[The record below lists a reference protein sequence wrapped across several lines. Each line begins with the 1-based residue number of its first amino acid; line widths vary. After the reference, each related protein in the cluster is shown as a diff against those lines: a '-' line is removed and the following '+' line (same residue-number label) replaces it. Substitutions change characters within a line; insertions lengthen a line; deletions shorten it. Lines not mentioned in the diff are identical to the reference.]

1 MFAFLLATLIA
12 AAAEPAYLASC
23 PAEPGR
29 VISSST
35 PIAPDNIHPTNR
47 RVRLL
52 LDLGSDGRLR
62 RAAVVESSGD
72 AAFDAAALEAAG
84 RFRFAPPT
92 QGCISMS
99 SVAPEDFNVPLLALA
114 RPNPSGSG
122 APVLPTS
129 APESQIAICTSSFV
143 QLTGLDVPDE
153 RQAPGTVAIDVG
165 LDAAAHV
172 TSAKL
177 ASSSGHPKTDAAG
190 IEAARDADYAFT
202 LPPGCRPKP
211 TVYRLELTFR

>member
-1 MFAFLLATLIA
+1 MLAFFLSTIIA
-12 AAAEPAYLASC
+12 AAAQPAYLASC
-23 PAEPGR
+23 PDEQPR
-29 VISSST
+29 VISSSA

-62 RAAVVESSGD
+62 HAAVVESSGD
-72 AAFDAAALEAAG
+72 AAFDAAAVEAAG

-92 QGCISMS
+92 QGCISTS
-99 SVAPEDFNVPLLALA
+99 SVVPEDFNVPLLALA
-114 RPNPSGSG
+114 RPNPNGSG
-122 APVLPTS
+122 PPVLPTS
-129 APESQIAICTSSFV
+129 APENALAICTTSFV

-165 LDAAAHV
+165 LDAAGHV
-172 TSAKL
+172 TSTKL

-190 IEAARDADYAFT
+190 VEAARDAQYAFT

-211 TVYRLELTFR
+211 TVYRLELTYH

>member
-1 MFAFLLATLIA
+1 MFAFVLSTLIA
-12 AAAEPAYLASC
+12 AGEPAYLASC
-23 PAEPGR
+23 PAAELR
-29 VISSST
+29 VVSTSS

-62 RAAVVESSGD
+62 HAAITESSGD
-72 AAFDAAALEAAG
+72 AVFDAAAMDAAG

-92 QGCISMS
+92 QGCISTS
-99 SVAPEDFNVPLLALA
+99 SVVPEDFNVPVLALA

-122 APVLPTS
+122 PPILATP
-129 APESQIAICTSSFV
+129 APEAQIAICTSSFV

-153 RQAPGTVAIDVG
+153 RQSPGTLAVDVG
-165 LDAAAHV
+165 LDAAGKV
-172 TSAKL
+172 TSTKL
-177 ASSSGHPKTDAAG
+177 VNSSGHAKTDAAG
-190 IEAARDADYAFT
+190 VEAAHDAQYAFV

-211 TVYRLELTFR
+211 TVYRLELTYR

>member
-1 MFAFLLATLIA
+1 MLAFFLSTIIA
-12 AAAEPAYLASC
+12 AASQPAYLASC
-23 PAEPGR
+23 PDEQAR
-29 VISSST
+29 VISTST

-62 RAAVVESSGD
+62 HAAVIESSGD
-72 AAFDAAALEAAG
+72 AVFDAAAVEAAG

-92 QGCISMS
+92 QGCISTS
-99 SVAPEDFNVPLLALA
+99 SVVPEDFNVPLLALA
-114 RPNPSGSG
+114 RPNPNGSG
-122 APVLPTS
+122 PPVLPTS
-129 APESQIAICTSSFV
+129 APENALAICTTSFV

-165 LDAAAHV
+165 LDAAGHV

-190 IEAARDADYAFT
+190 VEAARDAQYAFT

-211 TVYRLELTFR
+211 TVYRLELTYH